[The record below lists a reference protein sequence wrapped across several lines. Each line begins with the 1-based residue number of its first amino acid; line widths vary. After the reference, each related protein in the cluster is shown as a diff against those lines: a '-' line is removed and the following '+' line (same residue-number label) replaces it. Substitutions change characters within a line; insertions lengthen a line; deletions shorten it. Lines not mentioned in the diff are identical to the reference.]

1 MKRLKISKLLLVW
14 ALILTMMSSTFVF
27 AADTSVADGAT
38 MGAAVGKF
46 DGDSKGREDALAGK
60 TNNYL
65 SALYTDALIISRYS
79 LANDTAT
86 FQAEFLKAYK
96 DNFQSAY
103 QAGFRAVVLDKIM
116 TPVENAYAHGTELG
130 TIQGQISAMIDFT
143 QGSKDDWLKAY
154 NGYVTKGSLIARY
167 NLLRE
172 SATYIDGFSNGYKEG
187 FMNAYVETFQTKNLE
202 TEIRNKNAL
211 QLTMWESTLTYQDEY
226 VHFNQG
232 AMTSEMRTPLSITVP
247 AAAIYQPTYLAMFK
261 TQDTFGYRSA
271 GLTPVSSKYTLSV
284 WNSTGSMTL
293 KKPITL
299 SFEYYG
305 SERAGIY
312 QWVNNRWVYQYTTL
326 TDGNLSIT
334 IPAGYYNG
342 GEYAIFIDETYKIVS
357 DISFNWA
364 FKEIYTLMRRDVISD
379 NSLYMPNAKIT
390 KGQLAQMI
398 YQVQALRSP
407 MLTDAPIIA
416 DSAALGI
423 YKDAAEYMVGKRY
436 MTLDAQGRFN
446 PGAMVSYADLE
457 YTMSMI
463 FTRTVNWSEVSSKML
478 TEKFTKSPGTTNKAA
493 YMTKAEAA
501 YMLIYFFR

>member
-1 MKRLKISKLLLVW
+1 MKQIKLFRILLVW
-14 ALILTMMSSTFVF
+14 TLMIAMTSSSFVF
-27 AADTSVADGAT
+27 AADTSVADGKT
-38 MGAAVGKF
+38 IGTAVGTF
-46 DGDSKGREDALAGK
+46 DGDLKGREDANAGK
-60 TNNYL
+60 VNNYL
-65 SALYTDALIISRYS
+65 SALYADAMIISRYS

-86 FQAEFLKAYK
+86 FQTEFIKAYK
-96 DNFQSAY
+96 DSFQTAY
-103 QAGFRAVVLDKIM
+103 QAGYRAVILEKYMV
-116 TPVENAYAHGTELG
+116 PVEGAYDDGLELG
-130 TIQGQISAMIDFT
+130 TVQGQVSAMIDFT
-143 QGSKDDWLKAY
+143 QSNKNDWLKAY
-154 NGYVTKGSLIARY
+154 NAYVGKGSLITRY

-187 FMNAYVETFQTKNLE
+187 FMKAYVETYQLKNLE
-202 TEIRNKNAL
+202 AEIRNKNAL
-211 QLTMWESTLTYQDEY
+211 QMTMLESTLTFDEEI
-226 VHFNQG
+226 VSFNLG
-232 AMTSEMRTPLSITVP
+232 EMGSEFRTSLTLEVP

-284 WNSTGSMTL
+284 WNSSGSMTL

-312 QWVNNRWVYQYTTL
+312 QWINNRWVYQYTTL
-326 TDGNLSIT
+326 TDGALSIT

-407 MLTDAPIIA
+407 LLTDAPVIA